1 MSITTS
7 PSMPNLSHETTV
19 IIMYSLGISF
29 CVALVLLVL
38 LAVIRCKNHQKARRQ
53 SETLHQAN
61 DRSNDEQ
68 IHMHHVGNSSQNQS
82 AADNVDSLKAISTK
96 DGGVGHSFRY
106 NQDNR
111 FRDATSHQEDPYHIY
126 QDAAEVEKVR
136 SQTAEVEQ
144 ISSCSLAILSSVKS
158 PVSTSLTSIPSCSDN
173 YGLQETSL
181 NQSMGCSEDDEYQD
195 VDIWRKNRMTN
206 VAALLRSP
214 SGARLFD
221 DSCYNSLDFG
231 IRSEGVCARRLKA
244 RPCNTHICEAEVVDE
259 SEFNRTMVNE
269 YAELSDS
276 KEHAQIIHGDQE
288 YNHINQYQPASGS
301 TTKRKVCSDR
311 ENTTSCDTS
320 KGFLPAEP
328 PEDILYNQL
337 EPEERY
343 KVDTSNELQY
353 SDAFDSEYNKLKPQ
367 KDANDISL
375 PIMRETDFSAH
386 HGTDNS
392 VCFISKPKTCEE
404 LYAKVDKTV
413 GASFTPPAPPCEELY
428 AKVDKKRGVPSA
440 APPSCEE
447 LYAKV
452 DKTKRPVSN
461 DSKPAWQE
469 ELYMNVRLRSQPPKS
484 ACLGDRPASFWP
496 ISAGQRPI
504 SDR

>member
-1 MSITTS
+1 MPITTS
-7 PSMPNLSHETTV
+7 PSITNLPHETT
-19 IIMYSLGISF
+19 IMTYSLGIAL
-29 CVALVLLVL
+29 CVALVLLVV
-38 LAVIRCKNHQKARRQ
+38 LAVIRCKNQQKARRQ
-53 SETLHQAN
+53 SETLNQTN

-68 IHMHHVGNSSQNQS
+68 IHMHPVGNLSQNQS
-82 AADNVDSLKAISTK
+82 AADNVDSLKVISTK
-96 DGGVGHSFRY
+96 DGAVGHSFRY
-106 NQDNR
+106 NQGNR

-126 QDAAEVEKVR
+126 QNVAEVEKVR
-136 SQTAEVEQ
+136 SQTAQVEQ
-144 ISSCSLAILSSVKS
+144 ISSCTLPILSSVKS
-158 PVSTSLTSIPSCSDN
+158 PVSTSLTSIHSCSEN

-195 VDIWRKNRMTN
+195 VDILRKNRMTN
-206 VAALLRSP
+206 GAVLLRPP

-244 RPCNTHICEAEVVDE
+244 SPCNTHIYEAEVVDE
-259 SEFNRTMVNE
+259 SEFNRTMANE

-276 KEHAQIIHGDQE
+276 KEHAQIIHGGQE
-288 YNHINQYQPASGS
+288 YNHINRYQPASGS
-301 TTKRKVCSDR
+301 TSKKRVCSDR

-328 PEDILYNQL
+328 PEDILYYQL
-337 EPEERY
+337 EPEERN

-375 PIMRETDFSAH
+375 PIMRENDLNAH

-392 VCFISKPKTCEE
+392 VCFTSKPKTCEE

-413 GASFTPPAPPCEELY
+413 GASSTPPAPPCEELY
-428 AKVDKKRGVPSA
+428 AKVDKTRGVSSA
-440 APPSCEE
+440 APPPCEE
-447 LYAKV
+447 WYAEV
-452 DKTKRPVSN
+452 DKTKRPGN
-461 DSKPAWQE
+461 CDSKPAWQE
-469 ELYMNVRLRSQPPKS
+469 ELYMNVN
-484 ACLGDRPASFWP
+484 DT
-496 ISAGQRPI
+496 
-504 SDR
+504 